1 MSESSSDNCL
11 PCNTLSEAIDT
22 VATVADVNLASIE
35 ALLARYE
42 LKLCVQA
49 NSEEIT
55 GSYWGDREAG
65 IVGHDV
71 FARTDTP
78 VHSLLHES
86 CHAICM
92 TGERRTNLDRDA
104 GGDDLEEAAVC
115 YLQIVLANEIDGIDQ
130 PRLMSDMD
138 SWGYSFRLGRTDRW
152 FAGDAADARAWLIGN
167 GLLNQE
173 DRPTFRLRK

>member
-35 ALLARYE
+35 ALLARYD

-92 TGERRTNLDRDA
+92 TSERRTNLDRDA

-115 YLQIVLANEIDGIDQ
+115 YLQILLARNLLSMDEH
-130 PRLMSDMD
+130 RLLADMD
-138 SWGYSFRLGRTDRW
+138 SWGYSFRLET
-152 FAGDAADARAWLIGN
+152 ARAWFEQDASDARDWLVQHKLID
-167 GLLNQE
+167 NQNQLA
-173 DRPTFRLRK
+173 FRLR